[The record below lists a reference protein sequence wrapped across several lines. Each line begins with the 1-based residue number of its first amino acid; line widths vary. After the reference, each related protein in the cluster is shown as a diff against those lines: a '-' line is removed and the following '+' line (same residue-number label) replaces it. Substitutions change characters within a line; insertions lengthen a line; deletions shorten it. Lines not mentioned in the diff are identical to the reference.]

1 MRPTAG
7 RLVSVDEIPGE
18 PLKYRNSGACLRFAM
33 EYIYAALLLHKLGK
47 PVNEE
52 NLTSVVKATGV
63 TPDQVKVKALA
74 SALSEVNIDEALKNA
89 ASMAMAPVA
98 GPAATPAA
106 KAEEKPKEEEKKEE
120 EALQGLASLFG

>member
-1 MRPTAG
+1 
-7 RLVSVDEIPGE
+7 
-18 PLKYRNSGACLRFAM
+18 M
-33 EYIYAALLLHKLGK
+33 EYVYAALLLHKLGK

-63 TPDQVKVKALA
+63 APDEVKIKALA
-74 SALSEVNIDEALKNA
+74 SALGEVNIDEALTNA
-89 ASMAMAPVA
+89 ATMAAA
-98 GPAATPAA
+98 PAAAAAPGAPAA

>member
-1 MRPTAG
+1 MKSRAHRFKLLNT
-7 RLVSVDEIPGE
+7 EPGSPVRE
-18 PLKYRNSGACLRFAM
+18 LKM
-33 EYIYAALLLHKLGK
+33 EYVYAALLLHKLGK

-63 TPDQVKVKALA
+63 TPDEVKIKALT

-89 ASMAMAPVA
+89 STIAAA
-98 GPAATPAA
+98 PAAPAQGAPAA